1 MPALVLATTDDA
13 AAILELQR
21 RAYQAE
27 ARLYNDWTIPPL
39 VQDLGSL
46 RAEMGTATV
55 LKAVAADVL
64 VGSVRACVEEQTCRI
79 GRLMVEPAWQ
89 GRGIGSA
96 LLRAIEAAFP
106 QASRFELF
114 TGSRSADNIRLYRR
128 HGYAITGTR
137 PLSDQVSLVILSKPA
152 PGVASGQVPS

>member
-1 MPALVLATTDDA
+1 MLSGSLPIVHDHLPMPALVLATTDDA

-64 VGSVRACVEEQTCRI
+64 VGSVRACLEKQTCRI

-96 LLRAIEAAFP
+96 LLRAIEAARDEVREI
-106 QASRFELF
+106 A
-114 TGSRSADNIRLYRR
+114 
-128 HGYAITGTR
+128 HG
-137 PLSDQVSLVILSKPA
+137 
-152 PGVASGQVPS
+152 